1 MFRPVPIIRYGLI
14 AIVLLLGVTAP
25 TFAADKVRVGKA
37 VPFDWGF
44 LPLYVGNETGIYAR
58 YGIDLEI
65 IDFPGSARLV
75 QGLNAEA
82 ADIGLDSGPVM
93 AFTVKGANSVAVA
106 AVDGPPTNFAIVV
119 VSDSPIKTVADLKSK
134 QVSITTVGSLT
145 EWLAKRVSQAQGW
158 GSDGYTLVA
167 LGNPEAGLAALR
179 THQVDASLV
188 VAQWGYLLEERKE
201 GRIVTKLGDYAPHF
215 HTHVVVARRD
225 LIQQNPDL
233 VQRFLKGFFASVAY
247 MKANKA
253 KTVATGEEV
262 LHISEPI
269 ASRTYDS
276 EIATT
281 SNDGNFDPKAIE
293 VLKDSFLSTG
303 VLKDRPSNDQM
314 FTPQFVPVHP

>member
-1 MFRPVPIIRYGLI
+1 M
-14 AIVLLLGVTAP
+14 
-25 TFAADKVRVGKA
+25 
-37 VPFDWGF
+37 
-44 LPLYVGNETGIYAR
+44 
-58 YGIDLEI
+58 
-65 IDFPGSARLV
+65 
-75 QGLNAEA
+75 
-82 ADIGLDSGPVM
+82 
-93 AFTVKGANSVAVA
+93 
-106 AVDGPPTNFAIVV
+106 
-119 VSDSPIKTVADLKSK
+119 
-134 QVSITTVGSLT
+134 T